1 MKNPTQLRALLI
13 AEAANPEWV
22 SVPLAGWSHSR
33 AIAALVNAQ
42 VVTQVRNREAFLRA
56 GCVEGRDFTA
66 IDSESIAKPIER
78 ISSLLRGGAGKG
90 WTTGVAL
97 SSLAYY
103 YFEHLVWRKF
113 GRQIANGEFDVVH
126 RITPLSPTTPSLLA
140 RRCYQVGV
148 PFVIGPLNGGLPWP
162 KGFNA
167 LRHQEKEWL
176 SYVRSI
182 YKLLPGYRSTR
193 KYAAA
198 IVIGSCE
205 TWNQMPAQYHDK
217 CVYITENGILPERFT
232 LRRTHQASH
241 PIKVIFIGRIVPYKG
256 ADILIEAA
264 APLIRSRLL
273 KLEIVG
279 DGPDMPKLKTLVN
292 QEELENGVEL
302 TGWVE
307 HSQVQERLANADVF
321 AFPSIREFGGAVV
334 VEAMALGLVP
344 VVMNYGGPGEIV
356 TETTG
361 YTVPIGSRAEIVMHF
376 RDILSRLAADPHG
389 LTEIGQLAQSRAL
402 KLFTWDAKARQ
413 MIEVYRWL
421 LGQRTDKPSF
431 GMPFS

>member
-1 MKNPTQLRALLI
+1 M
-13 AEAANPEWV
+13 
-22 SVPLAGWSHSR
+22 
-33 AIAALVNAQ
+33 
-42 VVTQVRNREAFLRA
+42 
-56 GCVEGRDFTA
+56 
-66 IDSESIAKPIER
+66 
-78 ISSLLRGGAGKG
+78 
-90 WTTGVAL
+90 
-97 SSLAYY
+97 
-103 YFEHLVWRKF
+103 
-113 GRQIANGEFDVVH
+113 
-126 RITPLSPTTPSLLA
+126 
-140 RRCYQVGV
+140 
-148 PFVIGPLNGGLPWP
+148 IGPLNGGLPWP